1 VRKLKCIGVLVLLL
15 VLLIP
20 TTVFPSSGD
29 GDIPEHRA
37 SGIVGSEGPC
47 PIPEFDFDWGRVWNW
62 IVEALT
68 VLPL

>member
-1 VRKLKCIGVLVLLL
+1 MRNLKCIGVLVLLL

-29 GDIPEHRA
+29 GDIPERRA
-37 SGIVGSEGPC
+37 SGIVGSEGPL
-47 PIPEFDFDWGRVWNW
+47 PIPESDLDWSRVWNW